1 MVGARR
7 NVTRRGSSGSA
18 VSASLKAPLGM
29 SKTRILLADDH
40 GIVIEGL
47 RRILDRAEFEI
58 VGTVSNGHE
67 LLKAAS
73 NLQPDVIVVDVAMP
87 RLNGIEAA
95 RQLRA
100 INARSKLV
108 FLTMHSEPIYAREAL
123 AAGGLGYVLKSSA
136 GDELLDAIR
145 YALKGRVYVTKSIAK
160 QVKIADAGVPA
171 SGRGRDLSEGIRLT
185 QRQREVV
192 QLLCE
197 GRQVKEIAAA
207 MNVSSK
213 TVEFHKYQAM
223 EALGVRTVAEL
234 TRYAVQQGLVA

>member
-1 MVGARR
+1 M
-7 NVTRRGSSGSA
+7 
-18 VSASLKAPLGM
+18 K
-29 SKTRILLADDH
+29 KTKILLADDH

-47 RRILDRAEFEI
+47 RRILDRPEFEI

-67 LLKAAS
+67 LLKAATKHR
-73 NLQPDVIVVDVAMP
+73 PDVIVIDVAMP
-87 RLNGIEAA
+87 LLNGIEAA

-100 INARSKLV
+100 ANPESKLV
-108 FLTMHSEPIYAREAL
+108 FLTMHSEPVYAREAL

-145 YALKGRVYVTKSIAK
+145 AALKGRVYITKSIARQIK
-160 QVKIADAGVPA
+160 TARAPVPA
-171 SGRGRDLSEGIRLT
+171 SERIRNAGGRIRLT

-197 GRQVKEIAAA
+197 GRQVKEIASLI
-207 MNVSSK
+207 NVSAK

-223 EALGVRTVAEL
+223 SALGVRTVAEL
-234 TRYAVQQGLVA
+234 TRYAVQQGIIA

>member
-1 MVGARR
+1 M
-7 NVTRRGSSGSA
+7 
-18 VSASLKAPLGM
+18 K
-29 SKTRILLADDH
+29 KTKILLADDH

-47 RRILDRAEFEI
+47 RRILDRPEFEI

-67 LLKAAS
+67 LLKAATK
-73 NLQPDVIVVDVAMP
+73 LRPDVIVIDVAMP
-87 RLNGIEAA
+87 LLNGIEAA

-100 INARSKLV
+100 ANPESKLV
-108 FLTMHSEPIYAREAL
+108 FLTMHSEPVYAREAL

-145 YALKGRVYVTKSIAK
+145 AALKGRVYITKSIARQIK
-160 QVKIADAGVPA
+160 TARAPVPA
-171 SGRGRDLSEGIRLT
+171 SERIRNAGGRIRLT

-197 GRQVKEIAAA
+197 GRQVKEIASLIK
-207 MNVSSK
+207 VSAK

-223 EALGVRTVAEL
+223 SALGVRTVAEL
-234 TRYAVQQGLVA
+234 TRYAVQQGIIA